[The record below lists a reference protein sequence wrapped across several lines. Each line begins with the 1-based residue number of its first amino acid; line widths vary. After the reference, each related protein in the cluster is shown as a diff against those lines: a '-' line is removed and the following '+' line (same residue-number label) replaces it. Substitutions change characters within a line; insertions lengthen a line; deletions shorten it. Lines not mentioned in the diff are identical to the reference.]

1 MERRLKKRFSFIGH
15 KKGRPNLVDDE
26 MLQIIRDIL
35 IRSRLAGTVI
45 SRKMVIA
52 IETGVIKATEPK
64 ILKEFGGITGG
75 WAQNVL
81 QNMD

>member
-26 MLQIIRDIL
+26 IRDIL

-52 IETGVIKATEPK
+52 IETGVIKSTEPK

>member
-1 MERRLKKRFSFIGH
+1 
-15 KKGRPNLVDDE
+15 
-26 MLQIIRDIL
+26 MLQIIRNNL

-45 SRKMVIA
+45 SRKMVIV

-75 WAQNVL
+75 WAQIFL